1 MTIMVDY
8 FMDKSGILGWWIK
21 EKGPRRTIDSPFSME
36 DRLVD
41 DLRTP
46 HERCTVLQREK
57 SRRNFKTPK
66 CESTPTRRPIKVEN
80 LRAPDRTIGA
90 NIIPFL

>member
-1 MTIMVDY
+1 M
-8 FMDKSGILGWWIK
+8 
-21 EKGPRRTIDSPFSME
+21 KGPRRTIDSPFSVE

-41 DLRTP
+41 DLWTP
-46 HERCTVLQREK
+46 HERCTVFQREK
-57 SRRNFKTPK
+57 SRRHSKTQR
-66 CESTPTRRPIKVEN
+66 CESTPARRPTKVEN